1 MANDR
6 EINTANIQANVI
18 QDAAGKIGRSKKRN
32 STNKSQE
39 VPPEVVSKEGL
50 TFQEPSATEASE
62 DEAEVLLK
70 DVSLGKEWVMKMN
83 AGMDTVEIFGQR
95 LGKVEGTLNVLDG
108 HTLEEIESIR
118 NDLEGHTQIEM
129 ELRQTIIALEC
140 RLMEALKTIDATKAK
155 IESLEEHVNAGV
167 TEVASNAVVTRE
179 AKIEAPKPPVFKG
192 VRDAQEVE
200 NFLWHLENYF
210 RHGKVR
216 DDEAK
221 INTAFKAE
229 FKRQF
234 FPNNVLYEARRKL
247 RELKQTGSI
256 RNYVKEFN
264 TLMLQIP
271 NLTND
276 DLLFHFM
283 DGLQNCAKKELQ
295 HRQVTDIDQA
305 IVEAESL
312 MDFRHDKHDKG
323 NGNESKVNNV
333 KGGGDRGKGKEIQQ
347 QYSKTQDFKK
357 SSGHQGYAEKKAQVE
372 KKGCYICG
380 GPHGF
385 RNCPDLKS
393 LSAMVHEQKE
403 QPQGES
409 PGTTQL
415 GMIGLCGAVTK
426 QAIQPTEND
435 NQYVDLTINNKPARA
450 MVDTGA
456 THNFVTKVAA
466 KRLEL
471 KLAPTNSRVKTV
483 NAEIQIARGVANGV
497 GVKLGTWKGMTNFTV
512 TAMDIFD
519 IILGKEFF
527 RHCHTLID
535 PYLQRLLVMERE
547 GACMVPT
554 VTMPH
559 RQIQAQLSAMQVVKG
574 IKKGEPTFVATIASL
589 EEDKNFQ
596 EIVPP
601 CIEKLID
608 DNKDVMP
615 EELAK
620 HLPPRRE
627 VDHKIELEP
636 GAKPPAFALY
646 RMAPPELEELKKQLK
661 ELLDASHIHPSKA
674 PFGAPVLFQRKKDG
688 SLCLCIDYRALN
700 KVTVKNKYLTPLIAD
715 LFDRLGQAKYFT
727 KVDLR
732 KGYYQVHIAEGDEP
746 KTACVT
752 RYRAFKCLVMPF
764 GLTNAPA
771 TFCTLM
777 NKISHPYLDQFVVV
791 YLDDI
796 VICSNTLEEHMEHL
810 RKVFQVLQ

>member
-1 MANDR
+1 M
-6 EINTANIQANVI
+6 
-18 QDAAGKIGRSKKRN
+18 DA
-32 STNKSQE
+32 
-39 VPPEVVSKEGL
+39 
-50 TFQEPSATEASE
+50 
-62 DEAEVLLK
+62 
-70 DVSLGKEWVMKMN
+70 
-83 AGMDTVEIFGQR
+83 VEILGQHLR
-95 LGKVEGTLNVLDG
+95 KVEGTLNVLEG

-118 NDLEGHTQIEM
+118 NDLEGRTQTRR
-129 ELRQTIIALEC
+129 ELRQTIKALEC
-140 RLMEALKTIDATKAK
+140 RLMEALSTIDAMKAK
-155 IESLEEHVNAGV
+155 IESLEEHVNVGV
-167 TEVASNAVVTRE
+167 TEVANNVVVTRE

-221 INTAFKAE
+221 INTAVLYLSKTAMLWWRRKMTDVDKGLCTISTWDQFKAD

-234 FPNNVLYEARRKL
+234 FPNNVLYEARIKL
-247 RELKQTGSI
+247 RELKQTWSI
-256 RNYVKEFN
+256 RNYVKEFT

-283 DGLQNCAKKELQ
+283 DELQNWAKQELQ
-295 HRQVTDIDQA
+295 RRQVTDIDQA

-323 NGNESKVNNV
+323 NVNESKVNNA
-333 KGGGDRGKGKEIQQ
+333 KGGGDRDKVKEIQQ

-357 SSGHQGYAEKKAQVE
+357 SSGRQGYAEKKAQVE

-393 LSAMVHEQKE
+393 LSAKVREQKE
-403 QPQGES
+403 QPQGKSSGIAE
-409 PGTTQL
+409 L
-415 GMIGLCGAVTK
+415 GMIGLCGAITK
-426 QAIQPTEND
+426 QAIQPTDNG
-435 NQYVDLTINNKPARA
+435 NQYVDITINNKPAHA

-456 THNFVTKVAA
+456 THNFVIEAAA

-483 NAEIQIARGVANGV
+483 NAEIQNARGVANGI
-497 GVKLGTWKGMTNFTV
+497 GVKLGTWKGMTNFTI

-519 IILGKEFF
+519 IILGQEFF
-527 RHCHTLID
+527 RHCHILID
-535 PYLQRLLVMERE
+535 PYHQRLLVMERE

-559 RQIQAQLSAMQVVKG
+559 GQIQAQLSAMQVVKG

-601 CIEKLID
+601 CIEKLLKE
-608 DNKDVMP
+608 NKDVMP
-615 EELAK
+615 EELPK
-620 HLPPRRE
+620 HFPPRRE
-627 VDHKIELEP
+627 VDHKIELDP
-636 GAKPPAFALY
+636 GAKPPAFAPY

-661 ELLDASHIHPSKA
+661 ELLDAGHICPLKA
-674 PFGAPVLFQRKKDG
+674 PFGAPVLFPKKKDG
-688 SLCLCIDYRALN
+688 SLHLCIDYRALN
-700 KVTVKNKYLTPLIAD
+700 KVTVKNKYPIPLIAD

-727 KVDLR
+727 KVDL
-732 KGYYQVHIAEGDEP
+732 
-746 KTACVT
+746 
-752 RYRAFKCLVMPF
+752 
-764 GLTNAPA
+764 
-771 TFCTLM
+771 
-777 NKISHPYLDQFVVV
+777 
-791 YLDDI
+791 
-796 VICSNTLEEHMEHL
+796 
-810 RKVFQVLQ
+810 

>member
-1 MANDR
+1 
-6 EINTANIQANVI
+6 
-18 QDAAGKIGRSKKRN
+18 
-32 STNKSQE
+32 
-39 VPPEVVSKEGL
+39 
-50 TFQEPSATEASE
+50 
-62 DEAEVLLK
+62 
-70 DVSLGKEWVMKMN
+70 
-83 AGMDTVEIFGQR
+83 
-95 LGKVEGTLNVLDG
+95 
-108 HTLEEIESIR
+108 
-118 NDLEGHTQIEM
+118 
-129 ELRQTIIALEC
+129 
-140 RLMEALKTIDATKAK
+140 
-155 IESLEEHVNAGV
+155 
-167 TEVASNAVVTRE
+167 
-179 AKIEAPKPPVFKG
+179 
-192 VRDAQEVE
+192 
-200 NFLWHLENYF
+200 
-210 RHGKVR
+210 
-216 DDEAK
+216 
-221 INTAFKAE
+221 
-229 FKRQF
+229 
-234 FPNNVLYEARRKL
+234 
-247 RELKQTGSI
+247 
-256 RNYVKEFN
+256 
-264 TLMLQIP
+264 
-271 NLTND
+271 
-276 DLLFHFM
+276 M

-323 NGNESKVNNV
+323 NGNESK
-333 KGGGDRGKGKEIQQ
+333 
-347 QYSKTQDFKK
+347 
-357 SSGHQGYAEKKAQVE
+357 GYAEKKAQVE

-483 NAEIQIARGVANGV
+483 NAEIQIARG
-497 GVKLGTWKGMTNFTV
+497 
-512 TAMDIFD
+512 
-519 IILGKEFF
+519 
-527 RHCHTLID
+527 
-535 PYLQRLLVMERE
+535 
-547 GACMVPT
+547 
-554 VTMPH
+554 
-559 RQIQAQLSAMQVVKG
+559 IQAQLSAMQVVKG

-688 SLCLCIDYRALN
+688 SL
-700 KVTVKNKYLTPLIAD
+700 
-715 LFDRLGQAKYFT
+715 LGQAKYFT

-752 RYRAFKCLVMPF
+752 RYRAFKCLKNRPWVWTEHCQKAF
-764 GLTNAPA
+764 EGLKTAVTEGPVLA
-771 TFCTLM
+771 LPDFAKTFEVHTDASDFAIGGVLM
-777 NKISHPYLDQFVVV
+777 QDKHPTTFESRKLNETERRYTVQEKEMTAITQKKLTPKQARWQDFLAEFDYALEYKPGKAELAAITSARWDIREAIKEGMQHDLAAKQLIALANKGKTRQFWIEDGLILTTGRQDKVEQQQSGG
-791 YLDDI
+791 L
-796 VICSNTLEEHMEHL
+796 LEPLPVAERPWE
-810 RKVFQVLQ
+810 R